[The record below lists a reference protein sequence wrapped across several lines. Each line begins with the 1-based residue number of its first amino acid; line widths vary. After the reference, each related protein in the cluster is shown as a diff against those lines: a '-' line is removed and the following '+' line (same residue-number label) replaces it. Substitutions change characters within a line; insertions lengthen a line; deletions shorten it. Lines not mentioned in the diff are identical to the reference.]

1 MRPKGTNDGLHE
13 EDGRRWIDWGICMGG
28 PDFDFDDAGS
38 KAPDV
43 AGTPEG
49 DGDFESD
56 NLSDSGETSA
66 GGQVAPQRDLPDGSK
81 AENVELTLLEKVID
95 EISHGTLLP

>member
-1 MRPKGTNDGLHE
+1 MKR
-13 EDGRRWIDWGICMGG
+13 

-56 NLSDSGETSA
+56 NLPDSGETSA
-66 GGQVAPQRDLPDGSK
+66 GGQLAPKEDRGTNDRADHDKPG
-81 AENVELTLLEKVID
+81 LLEKVID
-95 EISHGTLLP
+95 EVSHGTMLP